1 LTHLIREDGSK
12 FKKLSAL
19 PFADEKPLKDGGYNI
34 FFHRKDWAVA
44 TFKMGKATLS
54 RWRYSLLVKRRI

>member
-34 FFHRKDWAVA
+34 FFSQERL
-44 TFKMGKATLS
+44 GGCN
-54 RWRYSLLVKRRI
+54 I

>member
-12 FKKLSAL
+12 FKNLSAL

-34 FFHRKDWAVA
+34 FF
-44 TFKMGKATLS
+44 TGKTGRLQHLKWEKRLYQGGVTLC
-54 RWRYSLLVKRRI
+54 L